1 MAALPGQFVVLEGLE
16 GAGKSTALTTIKRF
30 LSPYVS
36 ELITTREPGGTR
48 VGEKIREI
56 IQQTSDKEPLLAHS
70 ELLLFYAARFQL
82 IEQVVRPA
90 LARGA
95 WVLADRFE
103 LSTWAYQGGGR
114 GLDEAMIQHLSSF
127 CVQNLNPDLILFLDL
142 PPEQGLQ
149 RILERGHT
157 DRIEQES
164 VDFFHRVY
172 DAYHKRL
179 STLDNTILIDASK
192 PLAMVQHLIRT
203 TLEQH
208 LVSHGYEFIQS

>member
-1 MAALPGQFVVLEGLE
+1 MATLPGQFIVLEGLE

-36 ELITTREPGGTR
+36 ELITTREPGGTHL
-48 VGEKIREI
+48 GEKIREI
-56 IQQTSDKEPLLAHS
+56 IQQTSSEEPLLARS
-70 ELLLFYAARFQL
+70 ELLLFYAARVQL
-82 IEQVVRPA
+82 IEQVIRPA
-90 LARGA
+90 LTRGA

-114 GLDEAMIQHLSSF
+114 GLDKAMIQHLSNF
-127 CVQNLNPDLILFLDL
+127 CVQDLNPDLILFLDL

-164 VDFFHRVY
+164 LDFFNRVY
-172 DAYHKRL
+172 KTYHKKL
-179 STLDNTILIDASK
+179 STLDNATLIDASK

-203 TLEQH
+203 TLERH
-208 LVSHGYEFIQS
+208 LVSHGYELTQS

>member
-1 MAALPGQFVVLEGLE
+1 MATQRGRFIILEGLE

-30 LSPYVS
+30 LAPYAP
-36 ELITTREPGGTR
+36 ELITTREPGGTAI
-48 VGEKIREI
+48 GEKIREI
-56 IQQTSDKEPLLAHS
+56 IKKPAETGVLLDRA
-70 ELLLFYAARFQL
+70 ELLLFYAARVQL
-82 IEQVVRPA
+82 IEEVIRPA

-114 GLDEAMIQHLSSF
+114 GLSQSMIQHLSDF
-127 CVQNLNPDLILFLDL
+127 CVKDLTPDLVLFLDL

-149 RILERGHT
+149 RILERGQI

-164 VDFFHRVY
+164 VAFFHRVY
-172 DAYHKRL
+172 TTYHEKL
-179 STLDNTILIDASK
+179 STLQHAILIDASK

-203 TLEQH
+203 TLEH
-208 LVSHGYEFIQS
+208 FLVSHDIELIE